1 MKRLT
6 CLVVMMLVA
15 SVSLLTSC
23 DEGTTKK
30 DGKATAKILSGPHEL
45 LVVAHKSWLSSGD
58 GIEFRNIVERP
69 ILGIPQAEPN
79 FRVTT
84 LEPRDYKGKYIMYGN
99 IFIADINDAVDKPS
113 MDIQYDVNAQPQVII
128 KVTAPTSNKL
138 MVFLETRKDSI
149 LDVFVQHELD
159 REKKFLK
166 KNYSG
171 QVLNSAKKIFG
182 ASIFAPVDIE
192 TVTPHDNFF
201 WATSKKRDNTLNVC
215 MYTFPYTSDDDF
227 TLDRFVQKRDS
238 VMKLYVQGDRDDQ
251 YMRTDAHNIYEKA
264 SIRDGKFVYEV
275 RGLWVMEH
283 DAMGGPFVSYSTLDT
298 ETNQVVVA
306 EGFIYAPQEKK
317 RPLIRELEASLQT
330 LKLHIG
336 K

>member
-1 MKRLT
+1 MKRLSYIVA
-6 CLVVMMLVA
+6 LVLVA
-15 SVSLLTSC
+15 FVSLFTSC
-23 DEGTTKK
+23 DDGETKK
-30 DGKATAKILSGPHEL
+30 GGKATAKILSGPYEL
-45 LVVAHKSWLSSGD
+45 LLVAHKSWLASGD
-58 GIEFRNIVERP
+58 GMEFRNIVERP

-99 IFIADINDAVDKPS
+99 IFIADIDENVEQAS
-113 MDIQYDVNAQPQVII
+113 LDIQYDVNAQPQVI
-128 KVTAPTSNKL
+128 VTVKAPTTNRL
-138 MVFLETRKDSI
+138 MIFLENKKDSI
-149 LDVFVQHELD
+149 LNVFVQHELE
-159 REKKFLK
+159 REKKFLE
-166 KNYSG
+166 KNYSRE
-171 QVLNSAKKIFG
+171 VLTQAKKIFG
-182 ASIFAPVDIE
+182 ASILAPVDIE

-215 MYTFPYTSDDDF
+215 MYTFPYTSEDDF
-227 TLDRFVQKRDS
+227 SMDKFVQKRDS

-251 YMRTDAHNIYEKA
+251 YMRTDARNIYENA
-264 SIRDGKFVYEV
+264 TIRDGKFVYEV

-283 DAMGGPFVSYSTLDT
+283 DAMGGPFVSYSTLDA
-298 ETNQVVVA
+298 ETNQVVVV

-317 RPLIRELEASLQT
+317 RPLIRELEACLQT